1 MKIYSRSTL
10 FKVLS
15 IICLVTLIG
24 CSGKAKNKSDS
35 VGNDVSNNSEH
46 NILHDNQNQNFSAKH
61 KTTIKAT
68 FLKDANNRTS
78 GDFTNAKFYI
88 ENYSQNTLLSDSID
102 CRDTGKEISCE
113 AVTDLNQLKPAIY
126 RLVIKSGDG
135 LLGSDVFE
143 IIPNLIPVVI
153 TLDNE
158 STGYYIIQLVTHQT
172 GFLEEE
178 IYKRVSHILSISPEQ
193 NYDLE
198 ITLYDL
204 FVYYGGSRNEGK
216 AIDILS
222 DKLRKDVPVTI
233 EGQDGISGSM
243 KPIY

>member
-1 MKIYSRSTL
+1 MPNVISQAVSTQ
-10 FKVLS
+10 
-15 IICLVTLIG
+15 
-24 CSGKAKNKSDS
+24 
-35 VGNDVSNNSEH
+35 EH
-46 NILHDNQNQNFSAKH
+46 T
-61 KTTIKAT
+61 TTIKAK
-68 FLKDANNRTS
+68 FLKDSNNRTS
-78 GDFTNAKFYI
+78 GDFTNVKFYI

-102 CRDTGKEISCE
+102 CRDTGSEISCE

-126 RLVIKSGDG
+126 RLVIKSGEG

-172 GFLEEE
+172 GFLEEA

-204 FVYYGGSRNEGK
+204 FMYYGGSRNEGK
-216 AIDILS
+216 AVDILS

-233 EGQDGISGSM
+233 DGQDGISGSM